1 MPKIDGTLNTIRRP
15 EDAAWIPKLK
25 LDNIHPGDVFDN
37 FRDLCNALDL
47 DPEKRHKKEKVLR
60 EFLRF
65 VDYSTVGRSFV
76 INKIR
81 VVPFHRKS
89 PKIYQELIQVLVH
102 ALLASRQELMIE
114 TTYKQLYRDIN
125 LASENY
131 TKIYNEGTY
140 EKVRDTVAPIS
151 YDAFE
156 EFRRRCGK
164 GLKEKV
170 NSALNYMAK
179 QQLVLWDKNLWICH
193 DAVLEGGIEK
203 GEAKFI
209 HLPATSEERSLY
221 LNARR
226 LILTEVFRCDTI
238 DEIHAQ
244 RKSKQYQQT
253 VNNYIHN
260 MYGWSY
266 AYDKLRIWYNYHDMM
281 VSLDDAREALL
292 EEAEMSDVAVKKD
305 ILNQKIVD
313 MLNKS
318 AETSHKSALL
328 KLGSGF
334 DKAWGALPP
343 EKKIDEVMVED
354 TAIAAWKVLTGYFI
368 SKDAD
373 VSALSA
379 FYPSSE
385 YDKIDDD
392 LDLI

>member
-1 MPKIDGTLNTIRRP
+1 MPKSLAQKKK
-15 EDAAWIPKLK
+15 EDAAWIPKLN
-25 LDNIHPGDVFDN
+25 LENIHPGDKFYN
-37 FRDLCNALDL
+37 FRELCNAIDL
-47 DPEKRHKKEKVLR
+47 ETSKRKNKSAVLR
-60 EFLRF
+60 EFHRF
-65 VDYSTVGRSFV
+65 VDYSEVYGGYIINRLRTVPLHKKAPS
-76 INKIR
+76 
-81 VVPFHRKS
+81 
-89 PKIYQELIQVLVH
+89 IYQELIQVLVH

-151 YDAFE
+151 YDTFE

-193 DAVLEGGIEK
+193 DVVLEGGIEK

-334 DKAWGALPP
+334 DRAWGALPP

>member
-1 MPKIDGTLNTIRRP
+1 MPKTLAQRKK
-15 EDAAWIPKLK
+15 EDAAWIPRLN
-25 LDNIHPGDVFDN
+25 LENIHPGDKFYS
-37 FRDLCNALDL
+37 FRELCNAFDL
-47 DPEKRHKKEKVLR
+47 DASQRKSKSSVLKE
-60 EFLRF
+60 FHRF
-65 VDYSTVGRSFV
+65 VDYSEVCDGYL
-76 INKIR
+76 INRIR
-81 VVPFHRKS
+81 AVPLHKKAPS
-89 PKIYQELIQVLVH
+89 IYQELIQVLIH
-102 ALLASRQELMIE
+102 ALLASRQELMVE

-131 TKIYNEGTY
+131 TKIYNDNTY
-140 EKVRDTVAPIS
+140 ETVRDTVAPVS
-151 YDAFE
+151 YEAFE

-170 NSALNYMAK
+170 NSALNYMAR

-193 DAVLEGGIEK
+193 DVVSQGGIVEE
-203 GEAKFI
+203 GESKYV

-226 LILTEVFRCDTI
+226 LILTEVFHCDTI
-238 DEIHAQ
+238 DEVHAHH
-244 RKSKQYQQT
+244 KSKQYQQM
-253 VNNYIHN
+253 VNNYVHN
-260 MYGWSY
+260 MYGWNY
-266 AYDKLRIWYNYHDMM
+266 AYDKLRIWYNYHDMR

-292 EEAEMSDVAVKKD
+292 EEAEINDVAVKKD

-318 AETSHKSALL
+318 AETSHKRALL

-334 DKAWGALPP
+334 DGSWGVLPP
-343 EKKIDEVMVED
+343 DKKIDEVMIED

>member
-1 MPKIDGTLNTIRRP
+1 MPKMDGTLDTIRRP
-15 EDAAWIPKLK
+15 EDAAWIPKLN

-65 VDYSTVGRSFV
+65 VDYSTVGRSFI

-226 LILTEVFRCDTI
+226 LILTEVFHCDTI
-238 DEIHAQ
+238 DEVHAQ

-266 AYDKLRIWYNYHDMM
+266 AYDKLRIWYNYHDMR

-292 EEAEMSDVAVKKD
+292 EEAELSDVDVKKD

-334 DKAWGALPP
+334 DRSWGVLPP
-343 EKKIDEVMVED
+343 DKSIDGVMVED

>member
-1 MPKIDGTLNTIRRP
+1 MPKMDGTLDVTRWP
-15 EDAAWIPKLK
+15 EDAAWIPKLN

-37 FRDLCNALDL
+37 FRDLCNTLDL
-47 DPEKRHKKEKVLR
+47 DPSKRHKKEKVLR

-102 ALLASRQELMIE
+102 ALLASRQELMVE

-125 LASENY
+125 LASDNY

-151 YDAFE
+151 QDAFE

-193 DAVLEGGIEK
+193 DRVFEGEIVK
-203 GEAKFI
+203 DDAKFI

-226 LILTEVFRCDTI
+226 LILTEVFHCDTI

-253 VNNYIHN
+253 VNNYIHS

-266 AYDKLRIWYNYHDMM
+266 AYDKLRIWYNYHDMR

-292 EEAEMSDVAVKKD
+292 EEAELSDVDVKKD

-334 DKAWGALPP
+334 DRSWGALPP
-343 EKKIDEVMVED
+343 DKKINGVMIED